1 MMNFDYPENQ
11 ETFRSK
17 LKELFDPAEKATLT
31 TAAGLDPQGMRAA
44 FVRVMKKLGE
54 AGYLS
59 AGLESGKNSPDLLA
73 VQEVLAATAP
83 SLFLTAEASIRVFGR
98 LLSVYGTADQK
109 NEILPALRDGRLVG
123 AVGLTETGMN
133 LAGNPVLTKGTKE
146 GDGFRV
152 SGTKGHVVN
161 APVADCIAVAGE
173 CDTGPAFFLIANP
186 SEGLFIG
193 ERMHTLGYDG
203 AVISPITL
211 RDCFVPSPSVLGPF
225 PGQQVFKAARMWEDE
240 ILTAASLGLMQ
251 NAFDAAS
258 QYAKV
263 HQSGGKPVIAYQE
276 VAFKLAEMLTLLQTA
291 RLLAYRAA
299 WMSETE
305 NREAAVLARCAKVFC
320 TEAAEKV
327 TSSALQVLGQQG
339 FVRGNPAEEG
349 YRDSKYLQIAGTS
362 SEISRI
368 TIGDLLL
375 EGR

>member
-1 MMNFDYPENQ
+1 MNFDYPESQ
-11 ETFRSK
+11 EIFRSK
-17 LKELFDPAEKATLT
+17 LKELFDPAEGTASI
-31 TAAGLDPQGMRAA
+31 TAAALDPEDLRAV
-44 FVRVMKKLGE
+44 FLRMMKKLAE

-59 AGLESGKNSPDLLA
+59 AGHESGKNSPDLLA
-73 VQEVLAATAP
+73 VQEILAATDP
-83 SLFLTAEASIRVFGR
+83 SLFLSAEASIRVFGR
-98 LLSVYGTADQK
+98 LLAVYGSADQK
-109 NEILPALRDGRLVG
+109 KEFLPALREGRLVG
-123 AVGLTETGMN
+123 AVGLTETGMS
-133 LAGNPVLTKGTKE
+133 LAGNPLLTKGTRE
-146 GDGFRV
+146 AEGFRV

-161 APVADCIAVAGE
+161 APVADCIAVAGDSE
-173 CDTGPAFFLIANP
+173 TGSAFFLVSRT

-193 ERMHTLGYDG
+193 ERTHTLGYDG
-203 AVISPITL
+203 AVISPLTL
-211 RDCFVPSPSVLGPF
+211 RDCFVPSRSVLGPF
-225 PGQQVFKAARMWEDE
+225 PGQQVLEAARTWEDE

-258 QYAKV
+258 RYAKN
-263 HQSGGKPVIAYQE
+263 HRSGGKPIIAYQE
-276 VAFKLAEMLTLLQTA
+276 VSFKLAEMLTLLQTA

-320 TEAAEKV
+320 AEAAERV
-327 TSSALQVLGQQG
+327 TSSALQILGQQG

-349 YRDSKYLQIAGTS
+349 YRGAKYLQIAGTS

>member
-1 MMNFDYPENQ
+1 MNFDFPESQ
-11 ETFRSK
+11 ETFRRK
-17 LKELFDPAEKATLT
+17 LKELFGPAERAALAP
-31 TAAGLDPQGMRAA
+31 AAGLDPEGLRAVFLRA
-44 FVRVMKKLGE
+44 MKKLAD

-59 AGLESGKNSPDLLA
+59 SGLESGKNSAELLA
-73 VQEVLAATAP
+73 VQEVLAVTDP
-83 SLFLTAEASIRVFGR
+83 SLFLSTEASIRVFGR
-98 LLSVYGTADQK
+98 LLAVYGTADQK
-109 NEILPALRDGRLVG
+109 NEILPTLREGRLVG

-133 LAGNPVLTKGTKE
+133 LADNSVLTKGTKE
-146 GDGFRV
+146 GERFRV

-173 CDTGPAFFLIANP
+173 CDTGPAFFLIPNP

-203 AVISPITL
+203 AVISPVTL
-211 RDCFVPSPSVLGPF
+211 RDCFVPSPSVVGPF
-225 PGQQVFKAARMWEDE
+225 PGQQVLKAVRTWEDE

-263 HQSGGKPVIAYQE
+263 HRSGGKPIIAYQE

-291 RLLAYRAA
+291 RLLAFRAA

-327 TSSALQVLGQQG
+327 TSSALQILGQQG